1 MRASATLIALNTIVR
16 REIERILRLW
26 LQTLI
31 VPTITIALYF
41 LVFGTLIGE
50 RIGRFDGGVT
60 YMQYI
65 APGLVMMNLIT
76 SSYANA
82 SSSFFFVRFN
92 RAAEE
97 MLVSPT
103 PHWAILLG
111 YVIGA
116 VVRGLAVGA
125 LVLLIALTFT
135 SMHIAHPLIALLSA
149 LLGATIFS
157 LIGFIN
163 ALYAKTLDDIGHVS
177 TFVLTPLVYLG
188 GVFYPAN
195 LLGEPWQGLSR
206 LNPIL
211 HMIDAFRHGV
221 LGIDGTSGL
230 GIALAVMSLLAAGLF
245 VTALTLLDRGVGTRS

>member
-1 MRASATLIALNTIVR
+1 MRASATLIALNTLVR

-31 VPTITIALYF
+31 VPMITIVLYF

-60 YMQYI
+60 YLQYI
-65 APGLVMMNLIT
+65 APGLVMMNIIT
-76 SSYANA
+76 SSYGNA

-97 MLVSPT
+97 MLVSPM
-103 PHWAILLG
+103 PHWVILLG
-111 YVIGA
+111 YVLGA
-116 VVRGLAVGA
+116 VARGLTVGA
-125 LVLLIALTFT
+125 LVLLIALALT

-188 GVFYPAN
+188 GVFYPAS
-195 LLGEPWQGLSR
+195 LLDAPWRSLA
-206 LNPIL
+206 LINPMSHI
-211 HMIDAFRHGV
+211 IDAFRHGV
-221 LGIDGTSGL
+221 LGIGALDI
-230 GIALAVMSLLAAGLF
+230 GIALAVMAALAGGLF
-245 VTALTLLDRGVGTRS
+245 VAALVLLDRGVGIRS

>member
-1 MRASATLIALNTIVR
+1 MRASATLIALNTLVR

-31 VPTITIALYF
+31 VPMITIVLYF

-60 YMQYI
+60 YLQYI
-65 APGLVMMNLIT
+65 APGLVMMNIIT
-76 SSYANA
+76 SSYGNA

-97 MLVSPT
+97 MLVSPM
-103 PHWAILLG
+103 PHWVILLG
-111 YVIGA
+111 YVLGA
-116 VVRGLAVGA
+116 VARGLTVGA
-125 LVLLIALTFT
+125 LVLLIALAFT

-188 GVFYPAN
+188 GVFYPAS
-195 LLGEPWQGLSR
+195 LLDAPWRSLA
-206 LNPIL
+206 LINPMSHI
-211 HMIDAFRHGV
+211 IDAFRHGV
-221 LGIDGTSGL
+221 LGIGALDI
-230 GIALAVMSLLAAGLF
+230 GIALAVMAALAGGLF
-245 VTALTLLDRGVGTRS
+245 VAALVLLDRGVGIRS

>member
-1 MRASATLIALNTIVR
+1 MRASATLIALNTLVR

-31 VPTITIALYF
+31 VPMITIVLYF
-41 LVFGTLIGE
+41 LVFGTLIGA

-60 YMQYI
+60 YLQYI
-65 APGLVMMNLIT
+65 APGLVMMNIIT
-76 SSYANA
+76 SSYGNA

-97 MLVSPT
+97 MLVSPM
-103 PHWAILLG
+103 PHWVILLG
-111 YVIGA
+111 YVLGA
-116 VVRGLAVGA
+116 VARGLMVGA
-125 LVLLIALTFT
+125 LVLLIALAFT

-188 GVFYPAN
+188 GVFYPAS
-195 LLGEPWQGLSR
+195 LLDAPWRSLA
-206 LNPIL
+206 LINPMSHI
-211 HMIDAFRHGV
+211 IDAFRHGV
-221 LGIDGTSGL
+221 LGIGALDI
-230 GIALAVMSLLAAGLF
+230 GIALAVMAALAGGLF
-245 VTALTLLDRGVGTRS
+245 VAALVLLDRGVGIRS